1 MNNQGRL
8 IKLDAIK
15 RTRTTAKEREEWQ
28 RAITF
33 INFGDGNYQFNARH
47 YSVSVLA
54 DGWVSVKRRSTKPSS
69 K

>member
-1 MNNQGRL
+1 MSQRKT
-8 IKLDAIK
+8 IKLADMK

-28 RAITF
+28 RVITF
-33 INFGDGNYQFNARH
+33 VNFGDGNYQFNARH

-54 DGWVSVKRRSTKPSS
+54 DGWVSVKRRCTKPST

>member
-1 MNNQGRL
+1 MSKGKI
-8 IKLDAIK
+8 IKIADMK

-47 YSVSVLA
+47 YFVSVLA
-54 DGWVSVKRRSTKPSS
+54 DGWVSVKRRSTKPSA

>member
-1 MNNQGRL
+1 MSQGKT
-8 IKLDAIK
+8 IKLADMK

-47 YSVSVLA
+47 YLVSVLA
-54 DGWVSVKRRSTKPSS
+54 DGWVSVKRRSTKPST